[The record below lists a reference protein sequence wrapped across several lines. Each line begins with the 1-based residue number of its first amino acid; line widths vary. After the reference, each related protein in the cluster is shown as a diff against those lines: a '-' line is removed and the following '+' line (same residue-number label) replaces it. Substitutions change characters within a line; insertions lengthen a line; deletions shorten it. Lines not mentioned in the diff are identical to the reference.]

1 MDGNRLVKLI
11 VIIALVFVAWRYGIP
26 WAKKQLNGRTTSAAS
41 SDSSCV
47 TAARQ
52 ASEAWGGGLHS
63 FVNPP
68 YDLGAWSSFRD
79 GVEKR
84 IAAAESECRASSQS
98 CDAARGAMS
107 DLKNL

>member
-63 FVNPP
+63 FV
-68 YDLGAWSSFRD
+68 
-79 GVEKR
+79 
-84 IAAAESECRASSQS
+84 
-98 CDAARGAMS
+98 
-107 DLKNL
+107 